1 VRGSYLPGMDREMTA
16 HLFPWMACAARIA
29 RSSSSVNGPRLT
41 IGLSWLHHLRR
52 EGGGGG
58 ARGLSDE
65 VERGQS
71 IGDRKRARGEVD
83 GARTIGRRAS
93 LSGTLVSSLD
103 RPRQGRE
110 ASGIA
115 EGGGSLTSGGS
126 SCSSDRAE
134 PRR

>member
-1 VRGSYLPGMDREMTA
+1 MTA

-71 IGDRKRARGEVD
+71 VGIEKLFESCELMAARWILFRMSEVPLV
-83 GARTIGRRAS
+83 
-93 LSGTLVSSLD
+93 LSPCCCLAPSAGPLSQPAG
-103 RPRQGRE
+103 PRW
-110 ASGIA
+110 
-115 EGGGSLTSGGS
+115 GGVLN
-126 SCSSDRAE
+126 
-134 PRR
+134 